1 MLLLF
6 FTPPPSQKFYG
17 GNRFQCW
24 NILPFE
30 NCRWTAERNTA
41 LMTAHQ
47 PKSRDGLTQSFLPK
61 DSRRKKILVSFTKI
75 ERERESGAGTNVAV
89 SSESIGELRSVRE
102 LSALLVLY
110 SLPPLPLV
118 LSGASAQPLH
128 PRSYY

>member
-1 MLLLF
+1 MDCGEKHGTNDSTSTEIPRWSDTIF
-6 FTPPPSQKFYG
+6 SPKG
-17 GNRFQCW
+17 
-24 NILPFE
+24 FE
-30 NCRWTAERNTA
+30 EEE
-41 LMTAHQ
+41 
-47 PKSRDGLTQSFLPK
+47 
-61 DSRRKKILVSFTKI
+61 KKISFTKI
-75 ERERESGAGTNVAV
+75 ESERESGAGTNVAV

>member
-1 MLLLF
+1 MDCGEKHG
-6 FTPPPSQKFYG
+6 TNDSTSTEIP
-17 GNRFQCW
+17 
-24 NILPFE
+24 
-30 NCRWTAERNTA
+30 RWSEEE
-41 LMTAHQ
+41 
-47 PKSRDGLTQSFLPK
+47 
-61 DSRRKKILVSFTKI
+61 KKISFTKI
-75 ERERESGAGTNVAV
+75 ESERESGAGTNVAV